1 MAAEGLNPLIR
12 RARALTAVSDE
23 MLDQRAAV
31 GLGWVEPP
39 SERSERWRRYWVSE
53 ETRGMTGWETGFD

>member
-1 MAAEGLNPLIR
+1 MRMLAAEAADAPKTAEKMRVRKKCMMR
-12 RARALTAVSDE
+12 RL
-23 MLDQRAAV
+23 

>member
-1 MAAEGLNPLIR
+1 MGWVTQEEVAQGFAPK
-12 RARALTAVSDE
+12 ALKMYSVTVA
-23 MLDQRAAV
+23 
-31 GLGWVEPP
+31 LGWVEPP